1 MQELGSSLTFDVT
14 HVVVSQNLLPF
25 LWRDGQLGGRT
36 FDVLMTRLPM
46 AVLQRTLDLAHGRH
60 PASTTLSDFRAPDW
74 IIEAE
79 NEALSNARSI
89 ITPHSQVAKLFPD
102 KAVVLRWQMPP
113 VQRKPLKG
121 NRILFPASAL
131 GRKGAYE
138 IREVARMLDLELL
151 VMGSELEGTGFWGGL
166 RVARA
171 GENWLDGVGL
181 VVLPAYVED
190 KPRRLLQAIACGVPV
205 IASEACGLEGVEGV
219 TTIPDIEALSLG
231 EAMRTQIECLGIR
244 RETSQPPSRIGP
256 TTE

>member
-1 MQELGSSLTFDVT
+1 
-14 HVVVSQNLLPF
+14 
-25 LWRDGQLGGRT
+25 
-36 FDVLMTRLPM
+36 
-46 AVLQRTLDLAHGRH
+46 
-60 PASTTLSDFRAPDW
+60 W

-171 GENWLDGVGL
+171 GENWL
-181 VVLPAYVED
+181 
-190 KPRRLLQAIACGVPV
+190 
-205 IASEACGLEGVEGV
+205 
-219 TTIPDIEALSLG
+219 
-231 EAMRTQIECLGIR
+231 
-244 RETSQPPSRIGP
+244 
-256 TTE
+256 